1 MKEQFKENLIDV
13 DDEICMSYN
22 SSLKKMSEN
31 SQMNAQ
37 INGSTSSRSLST
49 IKTPKISE
57 EQSLILSPQV
67 NFDYSKVNRIK
78 SQYQAKDVFIQAN
91 DVFIQNKNAQILF

>member
-31 SQMNAQ
+31 S
-37 INGSTSSRSLST
+37 
-49 IKTPKISE
+49 
-57 EQSLILSPQV
+57 
-67 NFDYSKVNRIK
+67 
-78 SQYQAKDVFIQAN
+78 
-91 DVFIQNKNAQILF
+91 